1 MQPRKLLKRASP
13 KAGKKG
19 ALLANNATRKFGLF
33 FGNSAGLVD
42 ISAVQGLTTRTNNG
56 CVLDFKNHESFLDVF
71 DRIIAEKQKNPPTPQ
86 EWFLFVANPANQSKD
101 EK

>member
-1 MQPRKLLKRASP
+1 MQPRKLLRRASP

-19 ALLANNATRKFGLF
+19 ALLANNVTREFGLF

-42 ISAVQGLTTRTNNG
+42 ISAVQGLTTRTRPSF
-56 CVLDFKNHESFLDVF
+56 VQDFESYESFLDVF

-86 EWFLFVANPANQSKD
+86 EWFLFVANPANQHQNH
-101 EK
+101 